1 MRKTRRASLKTAIK
15 CDRQT
20 EQRRQAVA
28 WLLVACALAAMALCS
43 PLKAEDDKK
52 AQKEYENRLKQQ
64 RAAADLRNSV
74 DNATTE
80 QQKNAAKRAVKEAQS
95 KEQQRRDMAE
105 FKQKTLD
112 NLASIKE
119 MFAKAE
125 DSWKNTKYCE
135 AGALYASV
143 SLATV
148 PGSEQMVETSRG
160 RMVELEDLAK
170 THLKNADD
178 ADLKRDYVKQVEE
191 LALINREFTATKTR
205 EVALRRLV
213 NLKSRPEVSGHVEI
227 AQAEGLEADGKL
239 MEAITAYTS
248 IATNPRY
255 ENSVAAL
262 KAKRKLDE
270 LNTNETTREKI
281 KLETDAKAD
290 REAPILLASAK
301 NFVSNNL
308 PKQAIEKLQQVIDK
322 YPDSKYAED
331 AKKQISELK

>member
-1 MRKTRRASLKTAIK
+1 MRNA
-15 CDRQT
+15 
-20 EQRRQAVA
+20 
-28 WLLVACALAAMALCS
+28 
-43 PLKAEDDKK
+43 
-52 AQKEYENRLKQQ
+52 
-64 RAAADLRNSV
+64 V
-74 DNATTE
+74 DNAATAE
-80 QQKNAAKRAVKEAQS
+80 QKNAAKKMVKEAQA
-95 KEQQRRDMAE
+95 KDQQRRDMAD

-125 DSWKNTKYCE
+125 DSWKNTKYHE
-135 AGALYASV
+135 AGALYSSV
-143 SLATV
+143 SMATV

-170 THLKNADD
+170 SHLKNADD
-178 ADLKRDYVKQVEE
+178 ADLKRDYIKQVEE
-191 LALINREFTATKTR
+191 LSLINREFKATKTR

-213 NLKSRPEVSGHVEI
+213 NLKSRPEVSGYVEY
-227 AQAEGLEADGKL
+227 AQAEGLESDGKL
-239 MEAITAYTS
+239 MEAITSYNS

-270 LNTNETTREKI
+270 LHTNDETREKI
-281 KLETDAKAD
+281 KTENDAKAD
-290 REAPILLASAK
+290 REAPVLLASAK

-322 YPDSKYAED
+322 YPNSRYAED